1 MNTMLEQTHDEGP
14 TSQQQPA
21 LRDSRPSSPSRV
33 RRIRPPVEAF
43 GLTHTGLARATN
55 EDCYLVHPEL
65 GLYAVA
71 DGMGGRPAGEVASQM
86 AIDAVREDV
95 EDSGAL
101 HPAHGGALLLL
112 GGVEV
117 ANALIHATA
126 QSDPFKRG
134 MGTTLT
140 GVVVFGRRI
149 AIAHVGDS
157 RVYRLRGACF
167 EAMTQDHTVVA
178 ALVQAGAI
186 TLEEAATSELRSK
199 LVRAVGIEERVAV
212 DTRLDATEPG
222 DVYLLSTDG
231 LHGVVGDK
239 DIATV
244 LLAEHDLTR
253 AAQELIECALDEGG
267 PDNVTV
273 VLVRIGGERGEAPN
287 HVAPGE

>member
-1 MNTMLEQTHDEGP
+1 MSTMSEQAFEDGP
-14 TSQQQPA
+14 ASERQPGQPG
-21 LRDSRPSSPSRV
+21 SRSSSPSHV
-33 RRIRPPVEAF
+33 RPVWPQIEAF
-43 GLTHTGLARATN
+43 GLSHVGLARATN
-55 EDCYLVHPEL
+55 EDSYLLDPDL

-95 EDSGAL
+95 EGSGAL

-126 QSDPFKRG
+126 QSDPLKRG
-134 MGTTLT
+134 MGTTFS
-140 GVVVFGRRI
+140 GVLVFGRRI
-149 AIAHVGDS
+149 ALAHVGDS
-157 RVYRLRGACF
+157 RVYRLRGARF

-178 ALVQAGAI
+178 ALVQAGAM
-186 TLEEAATSELRSK
+186 TPEEAATSELRSK
-199 LVRAVGIEERVAV
+199 LVRALGAEERVAV

-231 LHGVVGDK
+231 LHGVLGDE
-239 DIATV
+239 DIAGV
-244 LLAEHDLTR
+244 LRAERDLTR
-253 AAQELIECALDEGG
+253 AAQELVERALDEGG

-273 VLVRIGGERGEAPN
+273 ILVRIGEAS
-287 HVAPGE
+287 HHDAPGE